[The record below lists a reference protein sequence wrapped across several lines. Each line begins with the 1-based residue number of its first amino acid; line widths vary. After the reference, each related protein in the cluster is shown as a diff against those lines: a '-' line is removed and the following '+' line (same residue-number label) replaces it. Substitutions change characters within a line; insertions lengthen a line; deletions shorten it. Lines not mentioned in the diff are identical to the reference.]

1 MNGNC
6 RTAKSTCQIRQAP
19 SPLTFQRGVAYLIDA
34 MITVTDSAFRRLN
47 DLITENPEYRGKGLR
62 ISVETGGC
70 AGMQY
75 GMQFDEAKP
84 GDQCIEQNGVEVL
97 IDGYSADFLA
107 GATVDYV
114 DGLTGAG
121 FKILNP
127 NIVRSCGCG
136 SSFEVAR
143 ET

>member
-1 MNGNC
+1 M
-6 RTAKSTCQIRQAP
+6 
-19 SPLTFQRGVAYLIDA
+19 DA

-62 ISVETGGC
+62 ISVEKGGC

-84 GDQCIEQNGVEVL
+84 GDRCIEQNGVEVL

-114 DGLTGAG
+114 EGLTGAG
-121 FKILNP
+121 FKIINP

>member
-1 MNGNC
+1 
-6 RTAKSTCQIRQAP
+6 
-19 SPLTFQRGVAYLIDA
+19 
-34 MITVTDSAFRRLN
+34 MITVTDSAFRRVN
-47 DLITENPEYRGKGLR
+47 DLIAENPEYRGKGLR

-97 IDGYSADFLA
+97 IDEDSADFLG

-114 DGLTGAG
+114 DSLTGAG
-121 FKILNP
+121 FKITNP
-127 NIVRSCGCG
+127 NIARSCGCG